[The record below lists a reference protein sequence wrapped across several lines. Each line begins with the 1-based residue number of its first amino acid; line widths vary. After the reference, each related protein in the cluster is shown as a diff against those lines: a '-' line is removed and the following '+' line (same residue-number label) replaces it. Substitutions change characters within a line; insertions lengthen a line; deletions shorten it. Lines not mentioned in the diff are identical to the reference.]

1 MRLLA
6 SGGLLAQRSESKEM
20 EMEAAWQA
28 AQSSTQAGPATVKL
42 GEQATVKLGEQATLK
57 LPAKKVFIPQPT
69 AGKLMHAMGNLT
81 DERPLGLVLPTGDDD
96 WMVVA
101 KYEPSGYIRDDDATW
116 FKRKPSGPAEPK

>member
-1 MRLLA
+1 MMGHALRGMLAGPACGMGLLA
-6 SGGLLAQRSESKEM
+6 SGGLLAQRSESKEN

-42 GEQATVKLGEQATLK
+42 GEQATLK
-57 LPAKKVFIPQPT
+57 LPAEEVFIPQPA

-81 DERPLGLVLPTGDDD
+81 DERLLGLVLPTG
-96 WMVVA
+96 
-101 KYEPSGYIRDDDATW
+101 DDDATW